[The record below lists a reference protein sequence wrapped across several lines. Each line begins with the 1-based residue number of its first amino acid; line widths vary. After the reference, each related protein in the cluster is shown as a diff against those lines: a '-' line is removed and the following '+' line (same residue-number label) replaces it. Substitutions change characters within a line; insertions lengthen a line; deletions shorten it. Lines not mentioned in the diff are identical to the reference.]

1 MPDRTEIVPVRLHAT
16 TVSPLVSDAPAST
29 SDYANLF
36 HLLLSKSWIIVLFVV
51 LSLLAAVVYLIRT
64 PKIYASRAT
73 IQVEEEAPK
82 VLKIEEINSEDFR
95 SPEVLKTIEQ
105 SLMSDT
111 LVLRVIRAN
120 GLDKNPSFAP
130 PRKDGSA
137 YLDSEL
143 VDRFKAKLSV
153 ELRRNTRLIDII
165 VEDTD
170 PKRAQQLAQSM
181 VKEFLDQS
189 IEQRYDVAKAASDFL
204 VQEAERLKEKLH
216 KSEQAV
222 QDYRERYHTVSL
234 EEKQNIIVEKLKEL
248 NQKVTEAK
256 AERLKLEADA
266 EAIRQGRATTP
277 EELLTLASVAA
288 LPEVQ
293 DLRRQLANR
302 QSVYK
307 TSVQTRGL
315 KQTLNRALLNA
326 GDQVMKSY
334 EVAKAKEANLV
345 AALNEQE
352 QAALELN
359 RIAVPYNVLVREVE
373 SDRALYESV
382 LTRMKETGV
391 AKGIGENSIR
401 LIESPLVS
409 AHPIRPAKLRILVLA
424 LLGGAITGTGLVWG
438 IGMADSSIR
447 TIDEAERISGLP
459 VLTMVP
465 ESKRKDLRTEPV
477 LMTGPAT
484 HEAEAFRTLRT
495 ALSFFGQEK
504 ELKTIL
510 FTSANPAEGKT
521 YCSLNYAVAAAQLGL
536 RTLLVDADLRR
547 ASLSKVVLANTD
559 EPGLTACLAGRAA
572 IDGCCTATG
581 IENLWFLG
589 AGERASKPAELL
601 ASGELARLL
610 EEAALHFDRIVLDSA
625 PVNSVSDAQ
634 VIAKNVQAVCLIV
647 RAGKTPRRAVLRA
660 CSRLARATHKP
671 GGIILNR
678 MARGSRD
685 SYYSSYYA
693 GGYTKAVPSGRLT
706 YRS

>member
-1 MPDRTEIVPVRLHAT
+1 MPDRTEIVPVRLHTT
-16 TVSPLVSDAPAST
+16 TVSPPCDAPALT
-29 SDYANLF
+29 LDYAHLF
-36 HLLLSKSWIIVLFVV
+36 HLLLSKSWIIILFIVF
-51 LSLLAAVVYLIRT
+51 SLGAAVAYLVRT
-64 PKIYASRAT
+64 PKIYASHAT
-73 IQVEEEAPK
+73 LQVEEEAPT
-82 VLKIEEINSEDFR
+82 VVKIQDINSDDFR

-111 LVLRVIRAN
+111 LLLRVVKAT
-120 GLDKNPSFAP
+120 GLDKDPQFAP
-130 PRKDGSA
+130 PKKDGSA
-137 YLDSEL
+137 YLESEL
-143 VDRFKAKLSV
+143 VDRFKGKLSV
-153 ELRRNTRLIDII
+153 ALRRGTRLIDIT
-165 VEDTD
+165 VEDID
-170 PKRAQQLAQSM
+170 PRRAQQLAQSM

-189 IEQRYDVAKAASDFL
+189 FEQKYSVAKAANDFL
-204 VQEAERLKEKLH
+204 LQEADRLKEKLH

-222 QDYRERYHTVSL
+222 QTYREQYHAVSL

-248 NQKVTEAK
+248 NLKVTEAK

-266 EAIRQGRATTP
+266 AAIREGRATTP
-277 EELLTLASVAA
+277 EELLKLASVAA

-302 QSVYK
+302 QTVFK
-307 TSVQTRGL
+307 TDVQTRGL
-315 KQTLNRALLNA
+315 RQILNRTLLSA

-334 EVAKAKEANLV
+334 EVAKTREANLV

-391 AKGIGENSIR
+391 TKGLSENSIH
-401 LIESPLVS
+401 LIESPLV
-409 AHPIRPAKLRILVLA
+409 AAGPVKPGKLKVLVLA
-424 LLGGAITGTGLVWG
+424 LLAGFTTGTGLVFG

-447 TIDEAERISGLP
+447 SIDEAERISGLP
-459 VLTMVP
+459 VLTLVP
-465 ESKRKDLRTEPV
+465 ESRRKDLKTEPV
-477 LMTGPAT
+477 LMTGPAS

-504 ELKTIL
+504 ELKTVL
-510 FTSANPAEGKT
+510 FTSPNPAEGKT
-521 YCSLNYAVAAAQLGL
+521 YCSLNYAVAAAQMGL
-536 RTLLVDADLRR
+536 RTLLIDADLRR
-547 ASLSKVVLANTD
+547 ASLSKVVLANTED
-559 EPGLTACLAGRAA
+559 PGLTACLAGRAS
-572 IDGCCTATG
+572 IDECCTATG

-610 EEAALHFDRIVLDSA
+610 EESALHFDRIVLDSA
-625 PVNSVSDAQ
+625 PINSVSDTQ
-634 VIAKNVQAVCLIV
+634 LIAKNVQTVCLVV

-660 CSRLARATHKP
+660 CARLARATHNP
-671 GGIILNR
+671 GGIVLNR

-685 SYYSSYYA
+685 GYYSSYYA

>member
-1 MPDRTEIVPVRLHAT
+1 MPDRTEIVPVRLHTT
-16 TVSPLVSDAPAST
+16 TVSPPLNDAPALT
-29 SDYANLF
+29 FDYAHLF
-36 HLLLSKSWIIVLFVV
+36 HLLLSKSWIIILFVI
-51 LSLLAAVVYLIRT
+51 LSLLAAVAYLIRT
-64 PKIYASRAT
+64 PKIYDSRAT
-73 IQVEEEAPK
+73 IQVEEEAPR
-82 VLKIEEINSEDFR
+82 VVKIEGINSEDFK

-111 LVLRVIRAN
+111 LLLRVVRVN
-120 GLDKNPSFAP
+120 NLDKDPLFAP
-130 PRKDGSA
+130 PKEDGSA
-137 YLDSEL
+137 YMDSEL
-143 VDRFKAKLSV
+143 VDRFKSKLSV
-153 ELRRNTRLIDII
+153 ALRRGTRLIDII

-170 PKRAQQLAQSM
+170 PKRAQQLTQSM

-189 IEQRYDVAKAASDFL
+189 FEQKYSVAKAANDFL
-204 VQEAERLKEKLH
+204 LQEADRLKEKLH

-222 QDYRERYHTVSL
+222 QTYREQYHAVSL
-234 EEKQNIIVEKLKEL
+234 EEKQNITVEKLKEL
-248 NQKVTEAK
+248 NLKVTEAK

-266 EAIRQGRATTP
+266 ATIRAGRATTP
-277 EELLTLASVAA
+277 EELLKLASVAA

-293 DLRRQLANR
+293 DLRRQLANK
-302 QSVYK
+302 QAVFK
-307 TSVQTRGL
+307 TDIQTRGL
-315 KQTLNRALLNA
+315 KQILNRTLLNA
-326 GDQVMKSY
+326 GDQIMKSY
-334 EVAKAKEANLV
+334 EVAKTREANLV

-373 SDRALYESV
+373 SDRALYDSV

-391 AKGIGENSIR
+391 TKGLGENSIR
-401 LIESPLVS
+401 LIETPLVAS
-409 AHPIRPAKLRILVLA
+409 HPVKPSKMKILVLA
-424 LLGGAITGTGLVWG
+424 FLAGSLAGTGLVFG

-447 TIDEAERISGLP
+447 TIDDAERLSGLP
-459 VLTMVP
+459 VLTLIP
-465 ESKRKDLRTEPV
+465 ESKRKDLKTEPV

-495 ALSFFGQEK
+495 ALSFFGQEN
-504 ELKTIL
+504 EVKTVL

-521 YCSLNYAVAAAQLGL
+521 YCSLNYAVAAAQVGL

-547 ASLSKVVLANTD
+547 ASLSKVVLANTED
-559 EPGLTACLAGRAA
+559 PGLTACLAGRAT
-572 IDGCCTATG
+572 IDDCCTATG

-601 ASGELARLL
+601 ASGELAHLL
-610 EEAALHFDRIVLDSA
+610 EESALHFDRIVLDSA
-625 PVNSVSDAQ
+625 PINSVSDTQ
-634 VIAKNVQAVCLIV
+634 LIARNIQAVCLVV

>member
-1 MPDRTEIVPVRLHAT
+1 MPDRTEIVPVRLHTA
-16 TVSPLVSDAPAST
+16 TVSPPLRDAPALT
-29 SDYANLF
+29 FDYTHLL
-36 HLLLSKSWIIVLFVV
+36 HLLLSKCWIIILFVI
-51 LSLLAAVVYLIRT
+51 LSLAAAAAYLIRT
-64 PKIYASRAT
+64 PKIYESHAT
-73 IQVEEEAPK
+73 IQVEEEAPR
-82 VLKIEEINSEDFR
+82 VVNIQNINSDDFR

-111 LVLRVIRAN
+111 LLLRVIRVN
-120 GLDKNPSFAP
+120 GLDNDTLFAP
-130 PRKDGSA
+130 PKKDGLA

-143 VDRFKAKLSV
+143 VDRFRGKLSV
-153 ELRRNTRLIDII
+153 SLRRGTRLIDII
-165 VEDTD
+165 VEDTN
-170 PKRAQQLAQSM
+170 PQQAERLAQSM

-189 IEQRYDVAKAASDFL
+189 FEQKYSVAKAANDFL
-204 VQEAERLKEKLH
+204 LQEADRLKEKLH

-222 QDYRERYHTVSL
+222 QAYRERYHAVSL

-248 NQKVTEAK
+248 NLKVTEAK

-266 EAIRQGRATTP
+266 AAIREGKATTP
-277 EELLTLASVAA
+277 EELLKLASVAA

-302 QSVYK
+302 QTVFK
-307 TSVQTRGL
+307 ADVQTRGV
-315 KQTLNRALLNA
+315 KQILNRTLLSA

-334 EVAKAKEANLV
+334 EIAKNREANLV

-373 SDRALYESV
+373 GDRALYDSV

-391 AKGIGENSIR
+391 TKGIGENSIR

-409 AHPIRPAKLRILVLA
+409 ASPVKPKKMKILVLA
-424 LLGGAITGTGLVWG
+424 FLAGSVAG
-438 IGMADSSIR
+438 IGLIFGLGMTDTSIR
-447 TIDEAERISGLP
+447 TIDDAERLSGLP
-459 VLTMVP
+459 VLTLVP
-465 ESKRKDLRTEPV
+465 ESRRKDLKTEPV

-495 ALSFFGQEK
+495 AISFFGRDDEFK
-504 ELKTIL
+504 SVL

-521 YCSLNYAVAAAQLGL
+521 YCSLNYAAAAAQLGL
-536 RTLLVDADLRR
+536 RTLLIDADLRR

-559 EPGLTACLAGRAA
+559 VPGLTACLMNRAT

-589 AGERASKPAELL
+589 AGERASRPAELL

-610 EEAALHFDRIVLDSA
+610 EESELHFDRIILDSA
-625 PVNSVSDAQ
+625 PVNSVSDTQ
-634 VIAKNVQAVCLIV
+634 LIARNVQAVCLVI
-647 RAGKTPRRAVLRA
+647 RAGKTPRRAVVRA

-678 MARGSRD
+678 MARNSRD
-685 SYYSSYYA
+685 AYYSSYYA